1 MHSRD
6 VASTNLYSL
15 LFEATGDQTCDLM
28 HSKGTR
34 QKTTMKY

>member
-6 VASTNLYSL
+6 VASTKLYSL
-15 LFEATGDQTCDLM
+15 LFEGTGDQTCDLM
-28 HSKGTR
+28 KGTC